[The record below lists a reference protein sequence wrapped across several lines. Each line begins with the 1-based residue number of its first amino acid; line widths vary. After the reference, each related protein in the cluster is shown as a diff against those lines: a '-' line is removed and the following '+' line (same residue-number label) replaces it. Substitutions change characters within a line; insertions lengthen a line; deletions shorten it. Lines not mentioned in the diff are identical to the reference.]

1 MSDLQIPDR
10 PGQLWEHS
18 EEPVPTDADSVR
30 PLRSHVLR
38 ILVVAVAIAAVLGA
52 VGVVIAAQASGW
64 TPLICVVVALG
75 CVVVALVAVS
85 RAGAAVSDH
94 GMLTQVPS
102 RPRYEPRP
110 DEGHQDFGQS
120 MFGDDPN
127 QRREVFGKL
136 ARRLQSLV
144 NRAIQRVDGLEREIE
159 DPELLRGL
167 YEIDHL
173 ATRVRRQS
181 ENLAVLGGGVAQRRS
196 NTAVSVYAVLRS
208 AVAEIEHYKQV
219 SIVPVEGVSLHGH
232 AVAEI
237 IHLLAEL
244 LENATTF
251 TAPDA
256 PKVVLRAQRVTA
268 GLAVEIQDRGLGM
281 TAEDLHRINR
291 LLDGSATID
300 LGELLSDGR
309 IGMAVVKELARR
321 HNIRVQ
327 LQSNIF
333 GGIDAAVVIPHT
345 LLSTQEGQLQPQQAQ
360 QQQAQQQLQQQQLPQ
375 HQPVQQYQPQTSREM
390 PVPEQAMQAK
400 PLQQPSSQGGYA
412 QSLQQSPSP
421 HERASRTNDQLP
433 PLPSRN
439 PGGSPKPPSPQPAG
453 SGQGQEEPPPLPQRR
468 GTHLRPE
475 LREPPQPTRPLPG
488 HNTNLM
494 ATVQK
499 GFERGREALDES
511 TPPAHQQYPMTQG
524 DSTQWPTT

>member
-18 EEPVPTDADSVR
+18 AEPVPTDADTVR
-30 PLRSHVLR
+30 PLRSQVLR
-38 ILVVAVAIAAVLGA
+38 ILVVSMAIAAVLGA
-52 VGVVIAAQASGW
+52 VGVVIAAQATGW
-64 TPLICVVVALG
+64 TALICVVVALG

-85 RAGAAVSDH
+85 RAGAAVADH
-94 GMLTQVPS
+94 GMLAPMPR
-102 RPRYEPRP
+102 RPRSEPRT
-110 DEGHQDFGQS
+110 DEHRFEFGHS
-120 MFGDDPN
+120 MFGDDPD

-159 DPELLRGL
+159 DPDLLRGL

-219 SIVPVEGVSLHGH
+219 SIVPLEGVSLHGH

-268 GLAVEIQDRGLGM
+268 GLAIEIQDRGLGM
-281 TAEDLHRINR
+281 TAEDLSRINR

-321 HNIRVQ
+321 HNVRVQ

-333 GGIDAAVVIPHT
+333 GGIDAAVVVPHT
-345 LLSTQEGQLQPQQAQ
+345 LLGSPVDVPPQAQ
-360 QQQAQQQLQQQQLPQ
+360 QQQPQQSQQYQQPSPRETPIPDPAAMQ
-375 HQPVQQYQPQTSREM
+375 PKPVQQ
-390 PVPEQAMQAK
+390 
-400 PLQQPSSQGGYA
+400 PSAPGGYS
-412 QSLQQSPSP
+412 QHVPPPSP
-421 HERASRTNDQLP
+421 RERATRTNDQLP

-439 PGGSPKPPSPQPAG
+439 PGGSPMPPSPQPAAS

-488 HNTNLM
+488 HNTNLI

-499 GFERGREALDES
+499 GFERGREARDD
-511 TPPAHQQYPMTQG
+511 TAPPPPQQYPMTQG